1 MLLLLD
7 FISYIQP
14 CIECLFHSGLNLYN
28 LTLLSLL
35 NVDLV
40 WLEAEVWEQ
49 VRQETVAGSE
59 GLGEMNLFLGF
70 IKFKQSIFFCLYLL
84 TWKDGDLS

>member
-1 MLLLLD
+1 MLHEKDVLMLLLLD

-14 CIECLFHSGLNLYN
+14 HIERLSHSGLNLYN
-28 LTLLSLL
+28 WTCLSLL

-49 VRQETVAGSE
+49 VGQEAVSEPE
-59 GLGEMNLFLGF
+59 GLG
-70 IKFKQSIFFCLYLL
+70 
-84 TWKDGDLS
+84 